1 MNKYLTIFLGVIVFT
16 SVNAG
21 VLKSEKQQTET
32 VSKKIDLNK
41 LREPK
46 SQGYSFEPKIFRI
59 SSTRSPQN
67 PNVTAV
73 LIDSSVHGYG
83 MVSTATSPVTYVD
96 GKGFVIGYRGWVL
109 EPTSLANNSGF
120 IKSATSED
128 GGLSFINYSGLNDQ
142 IMVPFGDG
150 TTVDDGP
157 LMGRYPS
164 SVGDENYP
172 YVVWTEAINYTG
184 SATNNGGRPMYSYDE
199 ALWDY
204 PNQEYIYW
212 PGYYFSVAIDINFGW
227 NDGNEPLNGPGDLW
241 VNCPVLVDN
250 NSAKA
255 MVVSFVQWSS
265 SPDENFP
272 ENSSYILR
280 STSMNYGSYYF
291 GSSPEVLFDIN
302 DLRGPGFSSSPT
314 IDINSN
320 GVGYAVS
327 SSYLDSLNTN
337 KQHTLIVRKTIDY
350 GETWS
355 NDGFD
360 NTDFYFIP
368 DTTNFRLFIESEIIP
383 DTVQFYTLTDTTSGD
398 STWIDTTWTDTVAFL
413 GAFIGYKNEARVD
426 GNGRLH
432 VIADGLAQ
440 GDDGSIYYLGGALYH
455 LWSDDPSDPS
465 SWNVSRIVDL
475 SDHMPLPP
483 MPGLVGES
491 NFQIISG
498 NIAISNQNDNVLW
511 VAFHTLGD
519 TSATNYN
526 WDIFITKSTDGGET
540 WSEPENVTMTSGLQ
554 EDELYVHLAP
564 AATDTN
570 CFMVY
575 HQPNYAINHLG
586 DLTDIAAFQQN
597 LWFATYGNTITVGI
611 EDEEIIPGS
620 FSLQQNYPNPFNP
633 TTNIAYT
640 VDQAGVVE
648 LKLYNVMGQMVKTLV
663 NDEKTPGDYFVD
675 FNASDLASGVYFYKM
690 TQHGQTVTRKL
701 VLMK

>member
-1 MNKYLTIFLGVIVFT
+1 MNKYLTIFLGVTVFT

-21 VLKSEKQQTET
+21 VLKLEKQKPFTA
-32 VSKKIDLNK
+32 SKLFDIEKIK
-41 LREPK
+41 EPE
-46 SQGYSFEPKIFRI
+46 SLGNNYSPRLIRNNLL
-59 SSTRSPQN
+59 RSPQN
-67 PNVTAV
+67 PNLNAV

-109 EPTSLANNSGF
+109 EPTSSANNSGF

-142 IMVPFGDG
+142 IMVPWGLY
-150 TTVDDGP
+150 TTAADGP

-164 SVGDENYP
+164 SVADENYP
-172 YVVWTEAINYTG
+172 FVVWTEAFNFTG
-184 SATNNGGRPMYSYDE
+184 SATNNGGRPMYSYDVGI
-199 ALWDY
+199 WDHAT
-204 PNQEYIYW
+204 QEHTYW
-212 PGYYFSVAIDINFGW
+212 AGSYYSPAIDINFGW
-227 NDGNEPLNGPGDLW
+227 NDGNEPLDGPGDLW
-241 VNCPVLVDN
+241 VNCPVLVDDGTN
-250 NSAKA
+250 KY
-255 MVVSFVQWSS
+255 MVVSAIQWST
-265 SPDENFP
+265 SPNQSFP
-272 ENSSYILR
+272 EYSNYIMRNSNIFF
-280 STSMNYGSYYF
+280 GSYYF
-291 GSSPEVLFDIN
+291 GNNPEILFDIIQLAQPTPTGSFN
-302 DLRGPGFSSSPT
+302 SSPT
-314 IDINSN
+314 IDINSS
-320 GVGYAVS
+320 GVGYAVAS
-327 SSYLDSLNTN
+327 AYLDSTN
-337 KQHTLIVRKTIDY
+337 INAMHTLIVRETNDY
-350 GETWS
+350 GATWS
-355 NDGFD
+355 DDGFD
-360 NTDFYFIP
+360 DNDFYFIP

-483 MPGLVGES
+483 MPGLVGET

-540 WSEPENVTMTSGLQ
+540 WSEPENVTMTGGLQ

-564 AATDTN
+564 TATDTN

-575 HQPNYAINHLG
+575 YQPNYSENHLG
-586 DLTDIAAFQQN
+586 DQTDIAAFQQ
-597 LWFATYGNTITVGI
+597 LELKMKKLYQAHFHCSR
-611 EDEEIIPGS
+611 IIPTR
-620 FSLQQNYPNPFNP
+620 LIRLP
-633 TTNIAYT
+633 T
-640 VDQAGVVE
+640 
-648 LKLYNVMGQMVKTLV
+648 
-663 NDEKTPGDYFVD
+663 
-675 FNASDLASGVYFYKM
+675 
-690 TQHGQTVTRKL
+690 
-701 VLMK
+701 